1 LNLYP
6 HIGLFARDTTSGR
19 FLPARRHTMAE
30 AKNNNNKISADARNS
45 FGKGA
50 ARKLR
55 VLGKIPAVI
64 YGHGTDPVHV
74 ALPAHEIALLLRR
87 ANAVLELDV
96 EGTTHLTLVKDVQKD
111 PVRQIIEHLDLI
123 VIRKG
128 EKVQVEVA
136 VHVTGETAPGTTA
149 DLDAKTLLLEV
160 EATNIPQSV
169 SVDVEGLEDGTLI
182 HASEITL
189 PAGASLISD
198 PEMVVIGV
206 HLPAEEEEEGA
217 ETVEGEAVAE
227 EAAAE

>member
-1 LNLYP
+1 
-6 HIGLFARDTTSGR
+6 
-19 FLPARRHTMAE
+19 MAE
-30 AKNNNNKISADARNS
+30 AKNNNNKISADARTS

-87 ANAVLELDV
+87 ANAVLELNV

-136 VHVTGETAPGTTA
+136 VHVVGETAPGTTA

-206 HLPAEEEEEGA
+206 HLPAEEEEEEETAA
-217 ETVEGEAVAE
+217 EEAPAE